1 MGLTPLSGFGLGLGT
16 YIFVVDDIDVD
27 IAGAASVPIESTQL
41 ANCMRMD
48 LELERNH
55 LDRSD

>member
-1 MGLTPLSGFGLGLGT
+1 MGLTSLSVFGLELG
-16 YIFVVDDIDVD
+16 IFIFIVDDINVD

-41 ANCMRMD
+41 ANCMRM
-48 LELERNH
+48 ELERNH